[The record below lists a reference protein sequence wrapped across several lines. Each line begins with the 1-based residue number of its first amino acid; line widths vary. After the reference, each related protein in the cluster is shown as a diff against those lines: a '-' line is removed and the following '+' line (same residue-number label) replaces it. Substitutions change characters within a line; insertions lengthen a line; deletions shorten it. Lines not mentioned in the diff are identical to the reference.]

1 MIVTLDTNVL
11 IAAFIAR
18 GQSHELLEHLIRHH
32 SIVASAFILDE
43 FRNTL
48 VSKFGVSK
56 SGARSAVRLLR
67 RELTIVKPKALPS
80 QVCRDED
87 DDWILATAVAGNAD
101 LLISG
106 DKDLLDLSRYEGIA
120 IIRPSDFWRMEAD
133 SDRHV
138 A

>member
-67 RELTIVKPKALPS
+67 RELNIVKPKALPS

-87 DDWILATAVAGNAD
+87 DDWILATAAAGNA
-101 LLISG
+101 G
-106 DKDLLDLSRYEGIA
+106 E
-120 IIRPSDFWRMEAD
+120 
-133 SDRHV
+133 
-138 A
+138 